1 MSKSLYVR
9 LIFVSLYIYSIFLS
23 LCYRVSQISMSSLL
37 SLPRGCCCSPPPNIN
52 ESNAMTRWL
61 LYLLLLLMMLQR
73 QSDQFVV
80 SVSRFLRRDTLKD
93 VALQLRHIRARRITL
108 VASQVVRFHN
118 LFRPGIV
125 PSSGHRHRFEE
136 IDKKVVVRKSVPML
150 FGR

>member
-1 MSKSLYVR
+1 
-9 LIFVSLYIYSIFLS
+9 
-23 LCYRVSQISMSSLL
+23 
-37 SLPRGCCCSPPPNIN
+37 
-52 ESNAMTRWL
+52 
-61 LYLLLLLMMLQR
+61 MLQR

-80 SVSRFLRRDTLKD
+80 SVSRFLWRVTLKD
-93 VALQLRHIRARRITL
+93 VTLQLRHIRARRITL

-136 IDKKVVVRKSVPML
+136 IDKKIVVRKSVPVL

>member
-1 MSKSLYVR
+1 MLPCLSNIHVVFVVVASR
-9 LIFVSLYIYSIFLS
+9 LLLFPASEHQRKQ
-23 LCYRVSQISMSSLL
+23 RV
-37 SLPRGCCCSPPPNIN
+37 
-52 ESNAMTRWL
+52 TRWL

-80 SVSRFLRRDTLKD
+80 SVSRFLRRNTLKD

>member
-1 MSKSLYVR
+1 MLPCLSNIHVVFVVVASR
-9 LIFVSLYIYSIFLS
+9 LLLFTASEHQRKQ
-23 LCYRVSQISMSSLL
+23 RV
-37 SLPRGCCCSPPPNIN
+37 
-52 ESNAMTRWL
+52 TRWL
-61 LYLLLLLMMLQR
+61 LYLLLFLMLQR

-80 SVSRFLRRDTLKD
+80 SVSRFLWRVTLKD
-93 VALQLRHIRARRITL
+93 VTLQLRHIRARRITL

-136 IDKKVVVRKSVPML
+136 IDKKVVVRKSVPVL

>member
-1 MSKSLYVR
+1 MLPCLSNIHVVFVVVASR
-9 LIFVSLYIYSIFLS
+9 LLLFTASEHQRKQ
-23 LCYRVSQISMSSLL
+23 RV
-37 SLPRGCCCSPPPNIN
+37 
-52 ESNAMTRWL
+52 TRWL
-61 LYLLLLLMMLQR
+61 LYLLLFLMLQR

-80 SVSRFLRRDTLKD
+80 SVSRFLWRVTLKD
-93 VALQLRHIRARRITL
+93 VTLQLRHIRARRITL

>member
-1 MSKSLYVR
+1 MLPCLSNIHVVFVVVASR
-9 LIFVSLYIYSIFLS
+9 LLLFTASEHQRKQ
-23 LCYRVSQISMSSLL
+23 RV
-37 SLPRGCCCSPPPNIN
+37 
-52 ESNAMTRWL
+52 TRWL
-61 LYLLLLLMMLQR
+61 LYLLLFLMLQR

-80 SVSRFLRRDTLKD
+80 SVSRFLWRVTLKD
-93 VALQLRHIRARRITL
+93 VTLQLRHIRARRITL

-136 IDKKVVVRKSVPML
+136 IDKKIVVRKSVPVL

>member
-1 MSKSLYVR
+1 MLPCLSNIHVLFVVVASR
-9 LIFVSLYIYSIFLS
+9 LLFTASEHQRKQ
-23 LCYRVSQISMSSLL
+23 RV
-37 SLPRGCCCSPPPNIN
+37 
-52 ESNAMTRWL
+52 TRWL
-61 LYLLLLLMMLQR
+61 LYLLLFLMLQR

-80 SVSRFLRRDTLKD
+80 SVSRFLWRVTLKD
-93 VALQLRHIRARRITL
+93 VTLQLRHIRARRITL

-136 IDKKVVVRKSVPML
+136 IDEKVVVRKSVPML

>member
-1 MSKSLYVR
+1 M
-9 LIFVSLYIYSIFLS
+9 
-23 LCYRVSQISMSSLL
+23 
-37 SLPRGCCCSPPPNIN
+37 LPRLSNIHVVFVVVA
-52 ESNAMTRWL
+52 SRL
-61 LYLLLLLMMLQR
+61 LLFPASEHQRKQRVTGWLLLLSMMLQR

-80 SVSRFLRRDTLKD
+80 SVSRFLWRDTLKD

-118 LFRPGIV
+118 LFRPGNV

-136 IDKKVVVRKSVPML
+136 IDKKVVVRKSVPVL